1 MATPAFI
8 AKVWLVEW
16 IDLWVPALA
25 LVGALFGGYLTQLAG
40 GSVSERREDRRLLR
54 EARVALER
62 WVATRNGPLG
72 MAYPGISPDDM
83 APIQKQ
89 SLEDFFSR
97 HFQATFEAKAALGA
111 VRRFDER
118 IGKTLDQDR
127 WDLPIENISEL
138 RDALTQA
145 ERRAK
150 LTKRETKA
158 LVIDPHSR

>member
-1 MATPAFI
+1 MDW
-8 AKVWLVEW
+8 K
-16 IDLWVPALA
+16 DLIVPVLA
-25 LVGALFGGYLTQLAG
+25 LVGALLGGYLTQLTG
-40 GSVSERREDRRLLR
+40 GSVAERREDRRLLR

-62 WVATRNGPLG
+62 WVATRTGPLG
-72 MAYPGISPDDM
+72 VSYPGIPPEQM

-89 SLEDFFSR
+89 SLEDFFGR

-118 IGKTLDQDR
+118 IGRILDLDR
-127 WDLPIENISEL
+127 WDLPIESIGEL
-138 RDALTQA
+138 REALTQA

-158 LVIDPHSR
+158 LVVDPHAR

>member
-1 MATPAFI
+1 M
-8 AKVWLVEW
+8 
-16 IDLWVPALA
+16 DWVTWVVPVMA
-25 LVGALFGGYLTQLAG
+25 LVGALLGGYLTQLTG
-40 GSVSERREDRRLLR
+40 GSIAERREDRRLLR

-62 WVATRNGPLG
+62 WVATRTGPLG

-89 SLEDFFSR
+89 SLQDFFGR

-118 IGKTLDQDR
+118 IGRILDLER
-127 WDLPIENISEL
+127 WDLPIESVGEL

-158 LVIDPHSR
+158 LVIDPQAR

>member
-1 MATPAFI
+1 MA
-8 AKVWLVEW
+8 
-16 IDLWVPALA
+16 VPVLA
-25 LVGALFGGYLTQLAG
+25 LMGALFGGYLTQITG
-40 GSVSERREDRRLLR
+40 GLVAERREDRRLLR

-62 WVATRNGPLG
+62 WVATRTGPLG
-72 MAYPGISPDDM
+72 MAFPGVSAEEM

-89 SLEDFFSR
+89 SLQDFFGR

-118 IGKTLDQDR
+118 IGKIVDLER
-127 WDLPIENISEL
+127 WDLPIERMDEL

-150 LTKRETKA
+150 LTRRETKA
-158 LVIDPHSR
+158 LVIDPHAR